1 MLDPGYFERKR
12 TELGMDRA
20 DVLAQIQATLDDW
33 YPSQTRVQRL
43 HRGVLRIVTPS
54 ASVAS
59 SLRLRQREL
68 VRLHPHQE
76 AAHGIER
83 LQISI
88 ATLR

>member
-1 MLDPGYFERKR
+1 MLDGGYFERKR
-12 TELGMDRA
+12 AELGMDRA
-20 DVLAQIQATLDDW
+20 DVLSEIQATLDLW
-33 YPSQTRVQRL
+33 YPHQTRARRL

-59 SLRLRQREL
+59 ALRLRQREL
-68 VRLHPHQE
+68 VRLHPPKE
-76 AAHGIER
+76 AAHTIER